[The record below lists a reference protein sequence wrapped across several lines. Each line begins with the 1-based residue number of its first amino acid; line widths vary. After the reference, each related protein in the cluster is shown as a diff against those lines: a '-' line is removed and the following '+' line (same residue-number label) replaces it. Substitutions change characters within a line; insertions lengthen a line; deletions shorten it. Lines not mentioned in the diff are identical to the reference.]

1 MNEKVPTTL
10 AKIPLQETRIFY
22 ERYANYENLNNLLL
36 TEIET
41 ARKEDKVGMPAGN
54 AGCWRSMYKYKCET
68 ELFKAFGLLLSGWM
82 DHYFPKEKM
91 DAQITYWTNVNEP
104 GSVNMFHSHYR
115 ANCDVAGVYYVRGGR
130 TGVIRFAT
138 HEQMNKMIRPGQPYA
153 NMIGHDPQDG
163 DCLIWPSYLLHD
175 VDVNRSD
182 RQRISIAFNA
192 VIERSEKD
200 NVIEMPDATKS

>member
-1 MNEKVPTTL
+1 MNEKVPATL

-91 DAQITYWTNVNEP
+91 DALEAV
-104 GSVNMFHSHYR
+104 
-115 ANCDVAGVYYVRGGR
+115 GVTVVK
-130 TGVIRFAT
+130 TPAD
-138 HEQMNKMIRPGQPYA
+138 
-153 NMIGHDPQDG
+153 IGK
-163 DCLIWPSYLLHD
+163 
-175 VDVNRSD
+175 
-182 RQRISIAFNA
+182 A
-192 VIERSEKD
+192 VKEVFSKI
-200 NVIEMPDATKS
+200 